1 MTGLPEIE
9 TDRLRLRPVRSDD
22 LDDLHA
28 LWADPRVGRWLWDGR
43 SVGKIRARRTLRT
56 ALDSAKREGIGL
68 WAVCPREG
76 GGLIGFCGFRR
87 VAGGDDV
94 EIVFGIDP
102 SWWKR
107 GLATEAAAAALREGF
122 ARHGWDRV
130 VAATDPPNLAS
141 RRVVEKLGF
150 RFDRRERRGGGDFD
164 VYALTREM
172 AAFVLGDR

>member
-1 MTGLPEIE
+1 MTGLTEIE

-22 LDDLHA
+22 LHDLHA

-43 SVGKIRARRTLRT
+43 TVGRIRSRRALRAALASAR
-56 ALDSAKREGIGL
+56 REGIGL
-68 WAVCPREG
+68 WAVYPRDD

-87 VAGGDDV
+87 VTGGEDV

-102 SWWKR
+102 SWWKK
-107 GLATEAAAAALREGF
+107 GVATEAAAAVLREGF

-150 RFDRRERRGGGDFD
+150 RFDRRERRGGGDFH

-172 AAFVLGDR
+172 ATFVLGDP